1 MDPIQNP
8 LFNEPIGS
16 QFRSK
21 RQQLGLGIEDVSRSL
36 RFSAHLVEAIESE
49 QWAKLGAAV
58 YAKSYVSSYARL
70 LGLNP
75 ALLDEI
81 PNLSSQAPALKTL
94 STIKV
99 ESSSAASKWLLGLLT
114 ALGLAAILAYF
125 GLRQDAQEPLVL
137 DALVSTP
144 APAQPETAA
153 TPEAQRSVVAQPA
166 AAGPAAATATPDN
179 SADAALPPATSV
191 PADAGVSISVTQD
204 CWTEIL
210 GADGSILFK
219 GMLVPGQTL
228 QHPLDKVGR
237 ITLGNAG
244 SATVKVDGVVRD
256 IAPLI
261 KGSVARFQFDA
272 DGRPGAVAP

>member
-21 RQQLGLGIEDVSRSL
+21 RQQLGLGIEDVARSL

-81 PNLSSQAPALKTL
+81 PSLSSQAPALKTL

-114 ALGLAAILAYF
+114 ALGLAAILVYF
-125 GLRQDAQEPLVL
+125 GMRQDAQEPLVV

-144 APAQPETAA
+144 APAQPEAA
-153 TPEAQRSVVAQPA
+153 PKPEAQRNVVTQPVA
-166 AAGPAAATATPDN
+166 ADPAATASPDN
-179 SADAALPPATSV
+179 SSDAALPPAASV
-191 PADAGVSISVTQD
+191 PTDAGVSISVTQD

-210 GADGSILFK
+210 GVDGGILFK
-219 GMLVPGQTL
+219 GMLTPGQTL

-244 SATVKVDGVVRD
+244 SATVKVDGVAQD

-261 KGSVARFQFDA
+261 KGSVARFRFDA

>member
-21 RQQLGLGIEDVSRSL
+21 RQQLGLGIEDVARSL

-49 QWAKLGAAV
+49 QWGKLGAAV

-75 ALLDEI
+75 ALLEEI
-81 PNLSSQAPALKTL
+81 PSLSSQAPALKTL

-99 ESSSAASKWLLGLLT
+99 ESGSAASKWLLGLLT

-125 GLRQDAQEPLVL
+125 GLRQDTQEPLAL

-144 APAQPETAA
+144 APAQTAVA
-153 TPEAQRSVVAQPA
+153 AKPEAVGGMAAQPTASDSAVMPADA
-166 AAGPAAATATPDN
+166 A
-179 SADAALPPATSV
+179 ADAALPTPASV
-191 PADAGVSISVTQD
+191 PADAGVSISVAQD

-210 GADGSILFK
+210 GADGGILFK

-244 SATVKVDGVVRD
+244 SATVKVNGAVQD
-256 IAPLI
+256 IAPLV

-272 DGRPGAVAP
+272 DGRPAALTP

>member
-1 MDPIQNP
+1 MDPVQNP

-21 RQQLGLGIEDVSRSL
+21 RQQLGLGIEDVARSL

-58 YAKSYVSSYARL
+58 YAKSYISSYARL

-75 ALLDEI
+75 ALLEEI
-81 PNLSSQAPALKTL
+81 PSLSSQAPALKTL
-94 STIKV
+94 STVKV
-99 ESSSAASKWLLGLLT
+99 ESTSAASKWLLGLLT

-125 GLRQDAQEPLVL
+125 ALRQDTQEPLVL

-144 APAQPETAA
+144 APAQPEAVA
-153 TPEAQRSVVAQPA
+153 EPEAQSRLTAPPITADSA
-166 AAGPAAATATPDN
+166 AMPGNAA
-179 SADAALPPATSV
+179 ADAALPPAASV
-191 PADAGVSISVTQD
+191 PADAGVSISVSQE
-204 CWTEIL
+204 CWAEIL
-210 GADGSILFK
+210 GTDGSILFK
-219 GMLVPGQTL
+219 GMLLPGQSL

-244 SATVKVDGVVRD
+244 SATVEVNGVASD
-256 IAPLI
+256 IAPLV
-261 KGSVARFQFDA
+261 KGSVARFQFDP
-272 DGRPGAVAP
+272 DGRPVAVLP